1 MFVALSQF
9 YNEREREREEQVEK
23 HFEKVCIVGA
33 FKVTVDKVDA
43 ERVVTAVKVISAIK
57 KITEK

>member
-1 MFVALSQF
+1 M
-9 YNEREREREEQVEK
+9 REREEQVEK

-57 KITEK
+57 K